1 MLVAE
6 QALEREIDGL
16 LLFELE
22 EATWREM
29 GMVGSTGTQSP
40 ETVHLTAHVWFLTGR
55 RGPRR
60 IDANAQRLPRPADPR
75 AYETAASGRRELV
88 QDREP
93 CVMLAR
99 LIDSVGAHSWARHT
113 AGAGCGL
120 IVSARATLTADAAL
134 FRVTASASRPQRSR
148 APSASRCWKL

>member
-40 ETVHLTAHVWFLTGR
+40 ETVAPDCT
-55 RGPRR
+55 
-60 IDANAQRLPRPADPR
+60 
-75 AYETAASGRRELV
+75 
-88 QDREP
+88 
-93 CVMLAR
+93 C
-99 LIDSVGAHSWARHT
+99 LIFNRKKRTS
-113 AGAGCGL
+113 
-120 IVSARATLTADAAL
+120 
-134 FRVTASASRPQRSR
+134 PY
-148 APSASRCWKL
+148 